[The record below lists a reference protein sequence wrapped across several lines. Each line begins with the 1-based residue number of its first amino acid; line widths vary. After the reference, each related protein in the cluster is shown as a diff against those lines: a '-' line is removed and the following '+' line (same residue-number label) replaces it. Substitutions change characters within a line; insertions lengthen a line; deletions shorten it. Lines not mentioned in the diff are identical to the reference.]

1 MFRKLLSLAVCL
13 STVLTQVA
21 PASAQQFVFRHKY
34 PLPTRIEVPS
44 EPGEIAVGNNIVAY
58 YTAPVGKPFHKRIPV
73 KTTDVA
79 DWRVVSGNAASGVDL
94 DQAVGVYEGTPD
106 VPQEEVQTLSGYD
119 AGGNLIAKAE
129 VHFNVVQPQGIE
141 VPIAFFAHTNQY
153 SYNVIPSPE
162 GVEVDRWVPL
172 MTLAPGMDM
181 RNEALEG
188 SPTQAGVYTLFWQ
201 GYDYLKRPVAY
212 AWGDFEVTDGPVL
225 ARIPDQH
232 IDPSKGQSFRL
243 QPSVTNALGS
253 VSWKL
258 LEVDGYRP
266 PDLTF
271 SSITGEIG
279 GKVAEF
285 GMEKRFQLVVTDAYD
300 GTSAPSNIFTLSTAA
315 ATFAMDAIRDQE
327 MTLNVPD
334 GFRLDA
340 RTSVKDLVW
349 SFDPSSGPRP
359 AGVDVNPETGSV
371 GGVPREIG
379 EFPGIVVRVDGPGGF
394 FRQTNAFKIT
404 VFERD
409 IRLSTTPLI
418 ARLNTPFET
427 AGVNINLGRVDPV
440 AHSFVAEYTPPG
452 DLTIAADTGKV
463 KSTAGFAETTSFGVP
478 IGVRNGDGQPQR
490 NVWQSISVYPAIAL
504 SYGDVEF
511 TRFDYAR
518 QLAPTVNGEALVG
531 NVEYSASPAL
541 PTWLRMEGGRI
552 RLDYSNPPPA
562 SAAGFSGT
570 FTVSVTDQQGVPVS
584 SNSFT
589 IGLNDRPALKIA
601 AETMIVERYVSHSA
615 SNQVYPARAS
625 DYFKGVTYR
634 AANLPKGLSLDQ
646 RGFLVGS
653 TDVTPGRY
661 PGVTI
666 TATDGDGQE
675 EDITIEIEVVA
686 DTGLRWPADELAAE
700 LTWAAGRPFTLK
712 LPKPY
717 NAKPPLA
724 YTIKSGP
731 AGLSV
736 DADGVLS
743 GTVATAGSYAVE
755 YEIDDDTARA
765 PITGTASLVIE
776 EPFEFDT
783 ADWQAYKGEEASFVV
798 PIVRGI
804 KPITYTYLN
813 RQDMP
818 TAKDW
823 RHYSGRVSG
832 TPVTSTGGFP
842 VEIAVEDK
850 AGVKKT
856 FKTTVDFNPPHPL
869 GVTWP
874 DRTLYVGE
882 DTNLPKEPSLSDS
895 TVAVSS
901 WAYSGALP
909 DGVGF
914 DSATGAFFA
923 DPLPGA
929 DSAGVHAVQV
939 IPAPA
944 DPDVTLA
951 RSSFPVTLKIG
962 YSGDIVFPG
971 AIFKHRAGKAF
982 KQVLS
987 YSRAVAPV
995 KFTELSLADGVSF
1008 DGTEGSFSA
1017 AFADPGSYTAGTIK
1031 IEENDDPAFNREKTA
1046 AFAFDIVPRVS
1057 LTVPSEMTFG
1067 QHDARSVAITEV
1079 LNVIGDGDPA
1089 MPDVTYAPAE
1099 GYPDLPEGLSVN
1111 RLTGAVEG
1119 TPEVF
1124 GTFGPFAIAAMD
1136 AYGDTENSNEFTV
1149 TVAERQQLT
1158 LSYPTGFDHFRRYGR
1173 HESIPTMNGYG
1184 PYTWSIDR
1192 EPPLGIVFDRTTG
1205 TFTANT
1211 DELVEPQ
1218 AFRVTVIDSKGGPKG
1233 TASVDVTLGIT
1244 ERQQLALAYDRSPLV
1259 FTRHITD
1266 SGVTPT
1272 VSHRVQRG
1280 GTLEFSVAP
1289 ALPACLGFD
1298 PSTGKVS
1305 MDPACTDVI
1314 APADYTI
1321 TATDATYRDFGNEL
1335 GRTVVSLSVQVK
1347 DRPEMTLVYPGYDAS
1362 ARTFGFRQ
1370 HEIGSAAPDYG
1381 GHLTADV
1388 TWDIQ
1393 PPLQEATDPLPDG
1406 LSFDYRTGTIHAN
1419 SGDEIAPAEYVVR
1432 VADEKDGARSLPVTI
1447 GVAPRASLE
1456 FETGTLQEIPLN
1468 QDYALELSVKN
1479 VIGDVVRYEL
1489 LPGSTLPTGIFF
1501 DTDGQG
1507 DCGTPGTFCGTSDV
1521 ADHGKTF
1528 IANIRATDDFDGDT
1542 GAVPFSFTVVE
1553 DATPMSVTYGPV
1565 GKARVGH
1572 AYSLAAP
1579 KVEFA
1584 VGNHSFA
1591 APALA
1596 SLGLDIDPKTG
1607 AISGVPNTT
1616 FEQDFAVT
1624 VTDRLGPA
1632 RAVTVTVH
1640 IVSVPTPTVTVPNPL
1655 SALFNREIVPANQ
1668 PQTAGVEGTAVWM
1681 LEPTEL
1687 PPGLSF
1693 DATSGVFTGVP
1704 MDIGTYGEY
1713 TLTLKDDLPGSYPT
1727 VFSFDIGMNDDPIDL
1742 EELSVLTKVGF
1753 PFATK
1758 APTYDNNYGAAVFSS
1773 PELATLGLAVD
1784 TATGVVSGTIH
1795 SETDAKPNLTIRDST
1810 TRTTSMPVNLRV
1822 LPRMRLTAPETVTLT
1837 ALDPITTPVAV
1848 TRTYVAGTAV
1858 WNLVDP
1864 ALLPQGVSFDTAT
1877 GTFVGTPTKVQ
1888 TMVLAAVSATDT
1900 FGGTQTDTAQSN
1912 PITFVVKKGAFY
1924 MEFKPGD
1931 LPVATKRSP
1940 YSFDLVSGSLFE
1952 YEGMDR
1958 SEIVW
1963 ALADASGALT
1973 PEQFAAKT
1981 GLSVVNG
1988 VLTGT
1993 PADEGV
1999 FDLLITAKF
2008 ADRAPVTGTYRLTM
2022 ELPDTQFGLSSAPA
2036 IPDATKGEAYS
2047 FDFRS
2052 YLSPLQNVPF
2062 DKVTWSYVLK
2072 SVAEGGGVTIVGA
2085 IEGITFDAITGLA
2098 SGSKMEASG
2107 NFVVEATATFHDR
2120 SELLTATQSYTFAV
2134 AGKDY
2139 RFTKMATGTTFTC
2152 GITPE
2157 AVVQCWGANNYR
2169 QTGSVRSDPAFE
2181 PLAVA
2186 NITDKVVDLD
2196 AGHDQACAVT
2206 ATGRVY
2212 CWGWG
2217 SHGTTGYSAKLPT
2230 LQGPSGARSISVGNG
2245 TICAVTT
2252 ASDVWCW
2259 GASSQYQAGSGRATE
2274 GLINLTSLN
2283 GTVQSV
2289 SVGDEISCAV
2299 TTSGEGK
2306 CWGRIDLDFNNNY
2319 ERTQTPTTRFAANV
2333 VEIAAGKR
2341 NACAVLSTGSVSCVG
2356 VGISAGLTGNRA
2368 ATGLRLSQG
2377 QSNQDFCYKN
2387 AGMEL
2392 TCKSASTRTYQ
2403 NVLSYDMG
2411 PQHTCITDTE
2421 NRAYCTGTGYSG
2433 KLGNGSTT
2441 HSTNGVMVRVT
2452 GL

>member
-1 MFRKLLSLAVCL
+1 MFRKFLTLAVCL
-13 STVLTQVA
+13 STVLSQIA

-34 PLPTRIEVPS
+34 PLATRTEVPS
-44 EPGEIAVGNNIVAY
+44 EPGEIAVGNDIVAY
-58 YTAPVGKPFHKRIPV
+58 YTAPVGKPFYKRIPV
-73 KTTDVA
+73 KTTNVA

-94 DQAVGVYEGTPD
+94 DQADGVYEGTPD

-119 AGGNLIAKAE
+119 VDGNLIAKAE

-141 VPIAFFAHTNQY
+141 VPVAFFAHTKQY

-188 SPTQAGVYTLFWQ
+188 SPAQAGVYTLFWQ
-201 GYDYLKRPVAY
+201 GYDYLKRQVAY

-225 ARIPDQH
+225 AAVPNQH

-266 PDLTF
+266 PELTF
-271 SSITGEIG
+271 SSVTGAIG
-279 GKVAEF
+279 GQVSEF
-285 GMEKRFQLVVTDAYD
+285 DMSKRFQLVATDAYD
-300 GTSAPSNIFTLSTAA
+300 GTRATSNIFTLSTAEA
-315 ATFAMDAIRDQE
+315 SFDMNAVKDQE

-340 RTSVKDLVW
+340 NTNVQGLVW
-349 SFDPSSGPRP
+349 SLDPSSGPLP
-359 AGVDVNPETGSV
+359 SGVGVNPETGSV
-371 GGVPREIG
+371 GGIPREIG

-394 FRQTNAFKIT
+394 TKQTNAFKIT

-427 AGVNINLGRVDPV
+427 VGVKINFGRVDPV
-440 AHSFVAEYTPPG
+440 THSFLDGYTPPG
-452 DLTIAADTGKV
+452 DLTIAPDTGKV
-463 KSTAGFAETTSFGVP
+463 KSSAGFAETTSFGVP

-490 NVWQSISVYPAIAL
+490 NVWQSIGVYPVIAL

-511 TRFDYAR
+511 TRFDYSR
-518 QLAPTVNGEALVG
+518 QLAPTVNGEDLVG
-531 NVEYSASPAL
+531 NVEYAASPAL
-541 PTWLRMEGGRI
+541 PAWLKMEGGRI
-552 RLDYSNPPPA
+552 RLDYANPPPA
-562 SAAGFSGT
+562 SAAGFTGA

-589 IGLNDRPALKIA
+589 IGLKDRLALKIA
-601 AETMIVERYVSHSA
+601 AETTTVERYVPHSA

-625 DYFKGVTYR
+625 DYFKGVTYK
-634 AANLPKGLSLDQ
+634 ATNLPKGLSLDQ
-646 RGFLVGS
+646 RGFLIGS
-653 TDVTPGRY
+653 TEVAPGRY

-666 TATDGDGQE
+666 TATDGDGQD
-675 EDITIEIEVVA
+675 EDITLEIEVVA
-686 DTGLRWPADELAAE
+686 DTGLKWPADELAAE
-700 LTWAAGRPFTLK
+700 LTWAAGHPFTLR

-717 NAKPPLA
+717 NAKLPLA
-724 YTIKSGP
+724 YTVKSGP
-731 AGLSV
+731 VGLSV

-743 GTVATAGSYAVE
+743 GTVAAAGTYTVE

-776 EPFEFDT
+776 EPFEFGT
-783 ADWQAYKGEEASFVV
+783 ANWQAYKGEEASFIV

-818 TAKDW
+818 AAKDW
-823 RHYSGRVSG
+823 RHNSGRVSG

-882 DTNLPKEPSLSDS
+882 DTNLPKAPSLSDS

-901 WAYSGALP
+901 WASSGALP
-909 DGVGF
+909 DGVSF
-914 DSATGAFFA
+914 DSTTGAFFA
-923 DPLPGA
+923 NPMPAA
-929 DSAGVHAVQV
+929 DAAGVYAVDV

-944 DPDVTLA
+944 DPDVMLA
-951 RSSFPVTLKIG
+951 RPFFPVTLKVG
-962 YSGDIVFPG
+962 YSGDIDFRS
-971 AIFKHRAGKAF
+971 AIFRHRVGKPF
-982 KQVLS
+982 EQVLS
-987 YSRAVAPV
+987 YSRAVSPV
-995 KFTELSLADGVSF
+995 KFTALSLADGVSF
-1008 DGTEGSFSA
+1008 DEAEGSFSA

-1046 AFAFDIVPRVS
+1046 AFAFEIVPRVS
-1057 LTVPSEMTFG
+1057 LTVPSEMAFG
-1067 QHDARSVAITEV
+1067 QHDRRSVTITEV
-1079 LNVIGDGDPA
+1079 LNLIGDGDPA
-1089 MPDVTYAPAE
+1089 TPDVTYAPAD
-1099 GYPDLPEGLSVN
+1099 GYPALPEGLSVN
-1111 RLTGAVEG
+1111 ALTGAVEG
-1119 TPEVF
+1119 APEVF
-1124 GTFGPFAIAAMD
+1124 GTFGPFAIAARD
-1136 AYGDTENSNEFTV
+1136 AYGDMVNSNEFTI
-1149 TVAERQQLT
+1149 TVAERQQLM
-1158 LSYPTGFDHFRRYGR
+1158 LSYPSGFDHFRRYGR
-1173 HESIPTMNGYG
+1173 HESAPAMNGYG
-1184 PYTWSIDR
+1184 PYMWSIDR
-1192 EPPLGIVFDRTTG
+1192 EPPPGIVFDPTTG
-1205 TFTANT
+1205 TFAANT
-1211 DELVEPQ
+1211 DDVVAPQ
-1218 AFRVTVIDSKGGPKG
+1218 AFRVTVVDSKGGAKG
-1233 TASVDVTLGIT
+1233 TASVDVTLGVA
-1244 ERQQLALAYDRSPLV
+1244 ERQQLALVYARSPLV
-1259 FTRHITD
+1259 FTRHVTD
-1266 SGVTPT
+1266 TGVTPT
-1272 VSHRVQRG
+1272 VSNRVQRG
-1280 GTLEFSVAP
+1280 GALDFSVVP

-1305 MDPACTDVI
+1305 MDPACKDVI

-1321 TATDATYRDFGNEL
+1321 TVTDATYRDFGNEL
-1335 GRTVVSLSVQVK
+1335 GRAVVRLDVQVK
-1347 DRPEMTLVYPGYDAS
+1347 DRPEMTLVYPGYEVA
-1362 ARTFGFRQ
+1362 ARTFGFKQ
-1370 HEIGSAAPDYG
+1370 HEIGSAAPEYG
-1381 GHLTADV
+1381 GNLTADV

-1393 PPLQEATDPLPDG
+1393 PPLQEATDPLADG
-1406 LSFDYRTGTIHAN
+1406 LSFDYQTGTIHAN
-1419 SGDEIAPAEYVVR
+1419 SRDEIAPTEYVVT
-1432 VADEKDGARSLPVTI
+1432 VADGKDGRRPLPVTI
-1447 GVAPRASLE
+1447 GVAPRANLE
-1456 FETGTLQEIPLN
+1456 FETGAKQEVPLN
-1468 QDYALELSVKN
+1468 QEYALELSVKN
-1479 VIGDVVRYEL
+1479 VIGDVIRYEL
-1489 LPGSTLPTGIFF
+1489 IPGSTLPTGIYF
-1501 DTDGQG
+1501 DANGEG
-1507 DCGTPGTFCGTSDV
+1507 ECGTPGTFCGTPDA
-1521 ADHGKTF
+1521 ADHGRTF
-1528 IANIRATDDFDGDT
+1528 DVSVHATDDFDGDVT
-1542 GAVPFSFTVVE
+1542 RSFALTIVE
-1553 DATPMSVTYGPV
+1553 DATPMTLSYGTV
-1565 GKARVGH
+1565 GKARVGY

-1579 KVEFA
+1579 KIEFS
-1584 VGNHSFA
+1584 VGNYSFA
-1591 APALA
+1591 APELA
-1596 SLGLDIDPKTG
+1596 SFGLDIDPKTG
-1607 AISGVPNTT
+1607 AISGVPNST
-1616 FEQDFAVT
+1616 FERDFAVT
-1624 VTDRLGPA
+1624 VTDRLGAA
-1632 RAVTVTVH
+1632 RAVTAAVR
-1640 IVSVPTPTVTVPNPL
+1640 IVSVPTPAVTVPNPL
-1655 SALFNREIVPANQ
+1655 SALFNREIPAESQ
-1668 PQTAGVEGTAVWM
+1668 PQTAGVEGTAVWT
-1681 LEPTEL
+1681 LQPAEL

-1693 DATSGVFTGVP
+1693 DATAGVFTGVP
-1704 MDIGTYGEY
+1704 TDIGTYAEY

-1727 VFSFDIGMNDDPIDL
+1727 VFSFNIAMNDDPIEL

-1753 PFATK
+1753 PFETA
-1758 APTYDNNYGAAVFSS
+1758 APNYGNNYGAAVFSS
-1773 PELATLGLAVD
+1773 PELAALGVSVD
-1784 TATGVVSGTIH
+1784 PVAGVVSGAVH

-1810 TRTTSMPVNLRV
+1810 ARTTSMPVNLQV

-1837 ALDPITTPVAV
+1837 ALDQITTPVAV

-1858 WNLVDP
+1858 WNPVDP
-1864 ALLPQGVSFDTAT
+1864 AFLPEGVSFDTAT
-1877 GTFVGTPTKVQ
+1877 GTFTGTPTKVQ
-1888 TMVLAAVSATDT
+1888 TMAPVTVSATDT
-1900 FGGTQTDTAQSN
+1900 FGGGQTDTAQSN

-1924 MEFKPGD
+1924 LEFKPAE

-1940 YSFDLVSGSLFE
+1940 YSVDLVAGSLFE

-1963 ALADASGALT
+1963 GLADATGTLT
-1973 PEQFAAKT
+1973 AEQFAAKT

-1993 PADEGV
+1993 PADEGE

-2022 ELPDTQFGLSSAPA
+2022 ELPDTQFGLSSVSA
-2036 IPDATKGEAYS
+2036 IPDGAKGEAYS
-2047 FDFRS
+2047 FNFSS
-2052 YLSPLQNVPF
+2052 YLSPIENVPS

-2072 SVAEGGGVTIVGA
+2072 SVAEGGGVTTVDL
-2085 IEGITFDAITGLA
+2085 IEGVTFDNATGMVSSSKIDA
-2098 SGSKMEASG
+2098 SGY
-2107 NFVVEATATFHDR
+2107 FIVEATATFHDR

-2134 AGKDY
+2134 SGKDY
-2139 RFTKMATGTTFTC
+2139 RFTKIATGTTFTC
-2152 GITPE
+2152 GITPG

-2186 NITDKVVDLD
+2186 NITEKVVDLD

-2319 ERTQTPTTRFAANV
+2319 QRTSIPTTRFAANV
-2333 VEIAAGKR
+2333 VEIAAGRR

-2368 ATGLRLSQG
+2368 ATGLKLSQG

-2392 TCKSASTRTYQ
+2392 SCKSASTSGTYQ

-2433 KLGNGSTT
+2433 KLGNGSTA